1 MKQFEMSDPNHSN
14 EYNGMTHFVD
24 LPTKGLFYSKEHP
37 LHGQETIEIKM
48 LTTKEEEVLSN
59 PSYIEKGVVLEKFLE
74 SIIVNKNINQQMLHD
89 SDQMAVLLASR
100 VEAYDKDYPVII
112 ECSGCNEEYDTN
124 IDILEM
130 SNNITQTKMETTPAG
145 TSIIELPKSK
155 KVVEIRVLLPYELK
169 SIETAVD
176 RMKKTGINTN
186 FSNEFYQR
194 VIVSIDGEVDG
205 EKTTTFIKNMF
216 LKDSRTFKS
225 AYENSIP
232 KISTEFESVCP
243 HCEHVQKGGLPI
255 QASFFFPDV

>member
-37 LHGQETIEIKM
+37 LYGQETIEIKM
-48 LTTKEEEVLSN
+48 LTTKEEEVLGN

-74 SIIVNKNINQQMLHD
+74 SIIINKNVNHQMLHD
-89 SDQMAVLLASR
+89 SDQMAILLASR
-100 VEAYDKDYPVII
+100 IEAYDKDYPVVI
-112 ECSGCNEEYDTN
+112 ECAECDEEFNVDV
-124 IDILEM
+124 DILEM
-130 SNNITQTKMETTPAG
+130 SKNVVQDDMETTGAG

-155 KVVEIRVLLPYELK
+155 KVVEFKVLLPYEVK
-169 SIETAVD
+169 SIETTVE
-176 RMKKTGINTN
+176 RMKKTGIKTS
-186 FSNEFYQR
+186 FTNEFYQR

-205 EKTTTFIKNMF
+205 EKASAFVKNMF
-216 LKDSRTFKS
+216 LKDSRAFRS

-232 KISTEFESVCP
+232 KISTEFESACS

-255 QASFFFPDV
+255 QASFFFPNL